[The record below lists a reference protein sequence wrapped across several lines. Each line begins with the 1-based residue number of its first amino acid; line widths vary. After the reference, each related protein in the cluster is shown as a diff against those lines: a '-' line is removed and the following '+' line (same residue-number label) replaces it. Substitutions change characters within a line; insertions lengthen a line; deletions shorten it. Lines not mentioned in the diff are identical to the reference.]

1 MFTLKSKIKR
11 REMQIRQYLKQIFVK
26 YYQNSVVLKRFSKVF
41 SLDVLVRASNFF
53 LLPVYLKLMSKDEFG
68 LYGYLYSMIWML
80 SLILNFGFYVSQT
93 KMYHDYDADKK
104 KHLIFTIMVSL
115 SVMLFLVIFP
125 VYASGLDYYLIK
137 ILFTHPIPYE
147 QYRGFLLLAVIVA
160 TFSFMCTNFFI
171 TSENIKQLQT
181 FNFLKL
187 VLVNSVV
194 IYALKSSS
202 LDTVKIRLEYS
213 YIVELFIILLFV
225 PFYLKNMKPVFS
237 FPMLRKAFKI
247 GIPSL
252 VMSLVGLINN
262 FSDKFILEKYGS
274 FSDLAIYN
282 LAFTIASIIGVV
294 FASFHSVYL
303 PFFYK
308 EKNFEKNFNKTKEIV
323 KKMGGI
329 FILIGIA
336 IWLGILILLK
346 INIIDNSKYGE
357 VIYILPFLLL
367 SQNILSMI
375 QLFMNYIVYFEVVYV
390 GSIVMAITCIF
401 NIGMNILLIPSYKYY
416 GASVSALLVS
426 IISILIYYK
435 YTVWKGRKETPV
447 V

>member
-1 MFTLKSKIKR
+1 
-11 REMQIRQYLKQIFVK
+11 MQIKQYLKQLFVK
-26 YYQNSVVLKRFSKVF
+26 YYQNSIVLKRFSKVF

-53 LLPVYLKLMSKDEFG
+53 LLPVYLKLMTKDEFG

-93 KMYHDYDADKK
+93 KMYHDYDAERK
-104 KHLIFTIMVSL
+104 KHLIFTIMTSL
-115 SVMLFLVIFP
+115 SVMLIIVVLPI
-125 VYASGLDYYLIK
+125 YASGFDYYLIK
-137 ILFTHPIPYE
+137 ILFTHPIPYSE
-147 QYRGFLLLAVIVA
+147 YRGFFLLAFIVA

-171 TSENIKQLQT
+171 TSENIKHLQI

-194 IYALKSSS
+194 IYALSGNKV
-202 LDTVKIRLEYS
+202 DTVKTRLEYS
-213 YIVELFIILLFV
+213 YLVELFIILLFV
-225 PFYLKNMKPVFS
+225 PFYIKNMKPVFD
-237 FPMLRKAFKI
+237 FQMLRKAFKI

-252 VMSLVGLINN
+252 LISVVGLVNN
-262 FSDKFILEKYGS
+262 FSDKFILEKYGN

-308 EKNFEKNFNKTKEIV
+308 EKNYKKNFLKTKQIV

-329 FILIGIA
+329 FILLGVVIWIGIY
-336 IWLGILILLK
+336 IILK
-346 INIIDNSKYGE
+346 MNIIDNNKYGE

-367 SQNILSMI
+367 SQNILSI
-375 QLFMNYIVYFEVVYV
+375 TQLFINYIVYFEVVYV
-390 GSIVMAITCIF
+390 GSIVVTILCLF
-401 NIGMNILLIPSYKYY
+401 NVGMNMLFIPSYKYY
-416 GASVSALLVS
+416 GASISALLVS
-426 IISILIYYK
+426 VISMIIYYQ
-435 YTVWKGRKETPV
+435 YTVWKGKKEV
-447 V
+447 SVI